1 MFNWHNLSEQKPP
14 TKDSLVHRVGLFF
27 SRSVR
32 ALSPPTSLST
42 FRLFE
47 ALHKENLL
55 LLPESEKFGGL
66 LGYTVNIELG
76 FV

>member
-1 MFNWHNLSEQKPP
+1 MFNSHNLSEQ

-27 SRSVR
+27 RVR
-32 ALSPPTSLST
+32 LAHHPETSPST
-42 FRLFE
+42 FPLFK
-47 ALHKENLL
+47 APQQENLL
-55 LLPESEKFGGL
+55 LLPESGEFGGL